1 MIISIGKYKIIDFS
15 EIGFL
20 ELFLPI
26 YSVLMYYT
34 LPVVG
39 SVGQIILLTYM
50 VIYFITHRN
59 IQYHIP
65 KYLLLFTIIVI
76 PIQLVVFQYVGG
88 FTFSRVINLSMII
101 VYLVILSYFQ
111 VNVDG
116 LFKIYK
122 IFAIFASITILIQ
135 FVQIHFFN
143 QIVHQIMLLP
153 MERPMGWYN
162 EGLRPQGVFPEPQVF
177 ATFMLPILVLV
188 LRKSEY
194 ISAIFFTIAIFA
206 STSSLGILCAAAVWG
221 YHAFFSDISN
231 TKKIALIL
239 LIAIGTIALTQTSLF
254 EYGINKITSTNFTNN
269 VRLTRGFIIYAK
281 LPIINKLFGIGVNN
295 LAYYQESGQIILNDY
310 MSISMR
316 NSSYV
321 TTMSDLLIGFGLFA
335 TLLYLLF
342 LFNLFRNSDCRLLVI
357 LLFVLS
363 FAQTILFSGV
373 WYLYM
378 VVIIATLKEENDCFF
393 VGSRKNIRQ

>member
-1 MIISIGKYKIIDFS
+1 MIITIGKHIIDFS

-39 SVGQIILLTYM
+39 SVGQIILLIYM

-76 PIQLVVFQYVGG
+76 PIQLVVFQCVGG

-122 IFAIFASITILIQ
+122 LFAIFASITILIQ

-143 QIVHQIMLLP
+143 QIVHQIMLFP

-221 YHAFFSDISN
+221 YHVFFSEISI

-239 LIAIGTIALTQTSLF
+239 LIAIGTITLTQTSLF

-269 VRLTRGFIIYAK
+269 VRLTRGFTIYSK

-310 MSISMR
+310 MSIAMR
-316 NSSYV
+316 NPSYV

-342 LFNLFRNSDCRLLVI
+342 LFNLFWNSDCRLLVI

-378 VVIIATLKEENDCFF
+378 VVIFATLKEENDCFLL
-393 VGSRKNIRQ
+393 VRGKILDYE